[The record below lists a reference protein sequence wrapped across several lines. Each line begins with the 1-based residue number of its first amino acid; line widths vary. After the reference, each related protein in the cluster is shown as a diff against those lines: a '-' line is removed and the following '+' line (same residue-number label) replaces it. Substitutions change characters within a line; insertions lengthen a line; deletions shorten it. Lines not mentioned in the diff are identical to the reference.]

1 MQTIQRPV
9 ADLNHRGDWA
19 LVLKL
24 LKKERPQYSCNFRK
38 CVKEHRAIAAGNLTK
53 KFAPEIKVPAQ
64 KNQICSLSLFMA

>member
-24 LKKERPQYSCNFRK
+24 LKKERPQYSCNSRK
-38 CVKEHRAIAAGNLTK
+38 SVKEHRAFAGGKIAK
-53 KFAPEIKVPAQ
+53 KFAPEIEVPAQ
-64 KNQICSLSLFMA
+64 KNQNCSLSLFME